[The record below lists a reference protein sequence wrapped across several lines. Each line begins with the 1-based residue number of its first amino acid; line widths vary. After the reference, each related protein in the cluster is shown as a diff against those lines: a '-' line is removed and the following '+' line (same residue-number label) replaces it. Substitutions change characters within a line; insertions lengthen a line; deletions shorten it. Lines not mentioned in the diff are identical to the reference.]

1 MNRTWL
7 SNWAIIVARL
17 AFAATIVLIPFNL
30 RLVLV
35 SRPVPPIYRDYTDV
49 LLFAS
54 DIFLLATLMGWLASL
69 ALAPRQVR
77 RGPWFLTFPIAGMI
91 VVGISSAIFS
101 VDPILSLYHS
111 VRLIVL
117 GGLYFFILNEIQSI
131 TDLLVPGAI
140 QVMIQSIIGIAQFL
154 QQHSLGLQAL
164 GELELDPAWNSVSI
178 VWFGK
183 QIALR
188 AYGLTAHPNIL
199 GGCLAFALILL
210 ALWHIETSPNRRG
223 VFAILFGVGAL
234 ALLFTFSR
242 AAWLALG
249 AAILLMFL
257 MFWRARHLQPA
268 LALVALMLATLI
280 LLVPFAWSN
289 AGYLGVRLNPNE
301 PSMFTGENRA
311 VVEREALN
319 TAANKIFSDHALTGI
334 GLGALPVSL
343 RNTFPDFP
351 FDYQPAHVV
360 LLDAAAETGIF
371 GALFYFMALSA
382 PWIALFAN
390 RRRLNFSPALIGVSG
405 LLLAI
410 TVVGFFDYYTWLLA
424 PGRLWQ
430 WSAWGLW
437 GTIYQSSFVGAQ
449 NV

>member
-1 MNRTWL
+1 MNRTQL

-17 AFAATIVLIPFNL
+17 SFAAMFVFIPFNL

-35 SRPVPPIYRDYTDV
+35 SRPVPPIYRDYTDG

-54 DIFLLATLMGWLASL
+54 DIFLLATLIGWLASL
-69 ALAPRQVR
+69 TLAPRQVR
-77 RGPWFLTFPIAGMI
+77 RGPWFLTIPIAGMI
-91 VVGISSAIFS
+91 VVGVLSAIFS

-111 VRLIVL
+111 VRLILL
-117 GGLYFFILNEIQSI
+117 GGLYFFILNEIKSI
-131 TDLLVPGAI
+131 TALFVPGAI
-140 QVMIQSIIGIAQFL
+140 QVLIQSVIGIAQFL
-154 QQHSLGLQAL
+154 QQHSLGLQAI
-164 GELELDPAWNSVSI
+164 GELELDPAWNGVSI

-210 ALWHIETSPNRRG
+210 ALWHIESNPKWRG
-223 VFAILFGVGAL
+223 LLALLFGVGAL

-249 AAILLMFL
+249 TAILLMLL
-257 MFWRARHLQPA
+257 MFWRARQLQPA
-268 LALVALMLATLI
+268 FDLVALMLATLI

-289 AGYLGVRLNPNE
+289 AGYLGARLNPTE

-319 TAANKIFSDHALTGI
+319 TAANKIFSDHALIGI
-334 GLGALPVSL
+334 GLGALPISL

-371 GALFYFMALSA
+371 GALFYFIALIA
-382 PWIALFAN
+382 PWIALLAN
-390 RRRLNFSPALIGVSG
+390 RRRLNFSPALIGVSA

-430 WSAWGLW
+430 WGAWGLW
-437 GTIYQSSFVGAQ
+437 GTIYQSSFVGAK